1 MECKK
6 ALTETGGD
14 FEKAVEYLRK
24 KGLAD
29 ASKRSGR
36 ATAEGL
42 VESYIHPGGK
52 IGVMVEVNCET
63 DFVARNESFQAFV
76 RNVAM
81 HVAAAAPQWVRREDV
96 PADVVAKEKEVVAAQ
111 VKEENKA
118 KPKPDN
124 VVEKIVEGKMGKFFQ
139 GVCLMEQPY
148 VKEPDQSID
157 AYLKAT
163 IANIKE
169 NITIRRFVRF
179 QLGEALPGE
188 KPATPAA

>member
-1 MECKK
+1 
-6 ALTETGGD
+6 
-14 FEKAVEYLRK
+14 
-24 KGLAD
+24 
-29 ASKRSGR
+29 
-36 ATAEGL
+36 
-42 VESYIHPGGK
+42 
-52 IGVMVEVNCET
+52 MVEINCET
-63 DFVARNESFQAFV
+63 DFVARNEQFQAFV

-81 HVAAAAPQWVRREDV
+81 HVAAAAPLWVRREDV
-96 PADVVAKEKEVVAAQ
+96 PADVVAKEKDVVAAQ
-111 VKEENKA
+111 VREENKA

-124 VVEKIVEGKMGKFFQ
+124 VIEKIVEGKMGKFFQ

-188 KPATPAA
+188 NKPAAAG